1 MLIFFLIFV
10 CVISVQYIMKK
21 NNLEHLESI
30 EEAQAAVSPE
40 QLKLQTMLAISEI
53 VLQQFIE
60 NIILNIEITPMDDK
74 HNVTISL
81 QATEFLH
88 ETTLLKDSYN
98 LLNELQHVEALNDVT
113 LKWFRPVQ
121 NKNTEVFTLAF
132 DAQTLQTINEI
143 SYKDI
148 PQAAK
153 QYIKHAALN

>member
-21 NNLEHLESI
+21 NNLENQDSI

-88 ETTLLKDSYN
+88 ETTLLKD
-98 LLNELQHVEALNDVT
+98 
-113 LKWFRPVQ
+113 R
-121 NKNTEVFTLAF
+121 
-132 DAQTLQTINEI
+132 
-143 SYKDI
+143 
-148 PQAAK
+148 
-153 QYIKHAALN
+153 

>member
-21 NNLEHLESI
+21 NNLENQDSI

-98 LLNELQHVEALNDVT
+98 LLNELQHVDALNDVT

-132 DAQTLQTINEI
+132 DAQTLHTINEI